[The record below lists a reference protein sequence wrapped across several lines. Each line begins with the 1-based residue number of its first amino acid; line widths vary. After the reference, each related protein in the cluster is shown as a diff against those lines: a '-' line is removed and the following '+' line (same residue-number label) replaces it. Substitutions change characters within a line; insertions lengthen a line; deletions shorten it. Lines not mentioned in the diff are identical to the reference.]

1 MAIFAKKCSMKERSD
16 GNIVKVKRYVSP
28 CGDLLLGSFLGKLC
42 LCDWRGDAV
51 CRDGIDRRI
60 IKACGACFVESEDA
74 VLAETASQLAEYF
87 AGAREVFDIPIL
99 FIGTE
104 FQRRVWREIS
114 KIPYGNT
121 VTYGE
126 LSKRIGA
133 VASVRAV
140 ANACGANA
148 LSIIVPC
155 HRVVGAKGKLTG
167 YAGGIA
173 AKRWLLC
180 SEQNKKSG
188 LML

>member
-1 MAIFAKKCSMKERSD
+1 MEERSD
-16 GNIVKVKRYVSP
+16 ENIIKVKHYVSP

-42 LCDWRGDAV
+42 LCDWCGDAV

-60 IKACGACFVESEDA
+60 IKACGACYVESEDA
-74 VLAETASQLAEYF
+74 VLAKTASQLTEYF
-87 AGAREVFDIPIL
+87 SGVREVFDIPIS

-104 FQRRVWREIS
+104 FQRRVWHEIS

-126 LSKRIGA
+126 LSMRIGS
-133 VASVRAV
+133 VTSVRAV

-155 HRVVGAKGKLTG
+155 HRVVGVRGKLTG

-173 AKRWLLC
+173 AKRWLLS